1 MKSLIPL
8 VSFLLL
14 PTLLLASSVPAPT
27 ATATFTTLP
36 SAASSSSSLLRK
48 NGTSTSNLNLNSNPT
63 STTSFKANPLI
74 TAAPTPQEVELQQKY
89 HQTTYWS
96 CVTMHTHEPLLAGGT
111 EIAGAPCG
119 RCAAGRARPVVAAA
133 GVVAAVWGVL

>member
-8 VSFLLL
+8 LLL
-14 PTLLLASSVPAPT
+14 PTLLLASSLSAPT

-36 SAASSSSSLLRK
+36 SAGPSSHRNGTSASSSPSP
-48 NGTSTSNLNLNSNPT
+48 NLNSNPT
-63 STTSFKANPLI
+63 STASFHPNPLI
-74 TAAPTPQEVELQQKY
+74 TAAPTAQEVELQQKY

-119 RCAAGRARPVVAAA
+119 RCGVGRARPVVAAA